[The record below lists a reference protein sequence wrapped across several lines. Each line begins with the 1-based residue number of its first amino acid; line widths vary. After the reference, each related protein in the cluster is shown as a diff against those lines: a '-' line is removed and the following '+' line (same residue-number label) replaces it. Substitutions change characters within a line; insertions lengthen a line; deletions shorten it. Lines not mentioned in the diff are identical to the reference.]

1 MLMNVF
7 YAFLSIALLGAL
19 LGIGLAVAS
28 LKLSVKKDTRI
39 SSVEESLPGINCGAC
54 GYAGCAAY
62 AEAIVDNAEELTLCS
77 PGGKDTAEAL
87 ARIMGQEIDFSAIK
101 QVALVHCW
109 GNEETRSSDF
119 RYEGIEDCNAAFIYF
134 SGADTCKYG
143 CLALGSCI
151 RVCPVSAITKR
162 EDGRIHVDRNICIAC
177 EKCVE
182 VCPTK
187 VMQMVPHDSDWYV
200 ACNSP
205 DKGAMVRK
213 YCSVGCIGCRI
224 CEKKF
229 EDGGFKVDNNLASA
243 QYDRQYSQRE
253 GAAEACPP
261 KSIRMIE

>member
-1 MLMNVF
+1 MLMNVL

-28 LKLSVKKDTRI
+28 MKLSVKKDKRI
-39 SSVEESLPGINCGAC
+39 APIEESLPGINCGAC

-62 AEAIVDNAEELTLCS
+62 AEAIVNASADLTLCS

-87 ARIMGQEIDFSAIK
+87 ARIMGKEIDFSAIR
-101 QVALVHCW
+101 QAALVHCW
-109 GNEETRSSDF
+109 GNPETRKSDY
-119 RYEGIEDCNAAFIYF
+119 RYQGIEDCNAAYIYF

-151 RVCPVSAITKR
+151 RVCPVNAITR
-162 EDGRIHVDRNICIAC
+162 GDDQRIYVDRGTCIAC

-187 VMQMVPHDSDWYV
+187 VMRMVPHDSDWYV

-205 DKGAMVRK
+205 DKGALVRK

-229 EDGGFKVDNNLASA
+229 EDGGFVVENNLAHA
-243 QYDRQYSQRE
+243 QYDKEYAQRE
-253 GAAEACPP
+253 KAADACPP
-261 KSIRMIE
+261 KTIRKVE